1 MKTLIQGGQI
11 VDPQT
16 GELREAD
23 VAIAARRIVG
33 IGRAG
38 KDFQPDRVI
47 DATGC
52 WVLPG
57 LIDLQAR
64 LREPGEEHRHLL
76 ESEMAAAAAGG
87 VTSLV
92 CPPDTDPVLD
102 EPALVQM
109 LKMRTEQAHHARLF
123 PLGALTRGLQGQA
136 LTEMAELTHAGCVGF
151 SQADHP
157 IKDTSVLQRAMQYAH
172 THGLSVW
179 LQPMD
184 AWLGGGVAAS
194 GPLAMRMGLSGV
206 PVIAETLGFHRLAE
220 LARSTGVRLHLTKIS
235 SAATVDLLRRAKAE
249 GLPVTADVSVQSLH
263 LTDLDMGWF
272 DSRARL
278 SPPLRQQRDRD
289 ALRAGLADG
298 TIDALV
304 SDHNPLHHNAKDLP
318 FADAEPGATAIEL
331 LLNLALK
338 WAEEDGVPRQRAIEV
353 VTAAPARVLGSAVGT
368 LQASL
373 GQLVVGGVADLCVFD
388 PNAEWQVSAEALR
401 SQGKSTPFDGMRLR
415 GKVKHTISA
424 GYLTHGE

>member
-1 MKTLIQGGQI
+1 MNTLIQGGQLI
-11 VDPQT
+11 DPST
-16 GELREAD
+16 GEHRQAD
-23 VAIAARRIVG
+23 IAIAARRIVG
-33 IGRAG
+33 IGRSV
-38 KDFQPDRVI
+38 KDFHADRVI

-76 ESEMAAAAAGG
+76 ESEMEAAAAGG

-123 PLGALTRGLQGQA
+123 PLGALTRALEGTA
-136 LTEMAELTHAGCVGF
+136 LTEMAELTQAGCVGF
-151 SQADHP
+151 SQADVP
-157 IKDTSVLQRAMQYAH
+157 VKDTGVLQRAMLYAH
-172 THGLSVW
+172 SHGLSVW
-179 LQPMD
+179 LQPLD

-194 GPLAMRMGLSGV
+194 GPLATRMGLSGV
-206 PVIAETLGFHRLAE
+206 PVIAETLGLHRLLE
-220 LARSTGVRLHLTKIS
+220 LARSTGVRLHVTKIS
-235 SAATVDLLRRAKAE
+235 SGAAVELLRQAKAE

-263 LTDLDMGWF
+263 LTDLDMGYF

-278 SPPLRQQRDRD
+278 NPPLRQMRDRN
-289 ALRAGLADG
+289 ALRAALADG

-304 SDHNPLHHNAKDLP
+304 SDHNPVHQNGKYLP

-338 WAEEDGVPRQRAIEV
+338 WAQEDQVPVARALEV

-373 GQLVVGGVADLCVFD
+373 GQLVQGGVADVCVFD
-388 PNAEWQVSAEALR
+388 PNAQWQVLPAALR
-401 SQGKSTPFDGMRLR
+401 SQGKCTPFEGMLLQ
-415 GKVKHTISA
+415 GKVLHTVSA
-424 GYLTHGE
+424 GYITHGG

>member
-1 MKTLIQGGQI
+1 M
-11 VDPQT
+11 
-16 GELREAD
+16 READ

-33 IGRAG
+33 IGRVG
-38 KDFQPDRVI
+38 KDFQADRTI
-47 DATGC
+47 DARGC
-52 WVLPG
+52 WLLPG

-102 EPALVQM
+102 EPGLVQM

-123 PLGALTRGLQGQA
+123 PLGALTRGLEGQA

-151 SQADHP
+151 GQADHP
-157 IKDTSVLQRAMQYAH
+157 IKDTAVLQRAMQYAH

-179 LQPMD
+179 LQAMD

-206 PVIAETLGFHRLAE
+206 PVIAETLGLHRLLE
-220 LARSTGVRLHLTKIS
+220 LVRSTGVRLHVTKVS
-235 SAATVDLLRRAKAE
+235 SAAAVDLLRQAKAE
-249 GLPVTADVSVQSLH
+249 GLPVTADVSVHSLH

-289 ALRAGLADG
+289 ALRAALADG

-304 SDHNPLHHNAKDLP
+304 SDHNPLHRNAKDLP

-338 WAEEDGVPRQRAIEV
+338 WAEEDGVPLPRALEV
-353 VTAAPARVLGSAVGT
+353 VTAAPARVLGTAVGT

-373 GQLVVGGVADLCVFD
+373 GHLIEGGVADICVFD
-388 PNAEWQVSAEALR
+388 PAQQWQVGPGTLR
-401 SQGKSTPFDGMRLR
+401 SQGKSTPFEGMLLQ
-415 GKVKHTISA
+415 GKVKHTLAA
-424 GYLTHGE
+424 GYVSHGA